1 MALYIVHGMLHAA
14 GEDDL
19 EESARL
25 SMRAAE
31 TRLLTALDREFSFA
45 ELFPEK
51 KLRS

>member
-19 EESARL
+19 EDSARL

-31 TRLLTALDREFSFA
+31 ARLLTALAREFSFA
-45 ELFPEK
+45 GLFPEEK
-51 KLRS
+51 GRP